1 MKTEWLVSIVY
12 LLAVTFFF
20 LFGVAISPVVRSD
33 VQVIDRDRV
42 EINKCDCDHE
52 KL

>member
-12 LLAVTFFF
+12 ILAVTFFF

-33 VQVIDRDRV
+33 VQVIDSDQAD
-42 EINKCDCDHE
+42 INKCVCDHE

>member
-1 MKTEWLVSIVY
+1 MKTEWLISVVY

-20 LFGVAISPVVRSD
+20 LFGVAISPIVRSD
-33 VQVIDRDRV
+33 VQVIDSNQL
-42 EINKCDCDHE
+42 EISKCAYDHE

>member
-33 VQVIDRDRV
+33 VQVIGSDRV
-42 EINKCDCDHE
+42 ETNKCECTYE